1 VVPGAFGTSRKQV
14 QVMRKK
20 KKAMSEKEMFL
31 KAYERGNPQFWL
43 NRTRPK
49 KKKEYKLTK
58 KDWIELLEFWPLS
71 IVTPAMI
78 LLILFGPYI
87 LR

>member
-1 VVPGAFGTSRKQV
+1 VVPGAFGTSGKQV
-14 QVMRKK
+14 QMKRKQK
-20 KKAMSEKEMFL
+20 KMSEREMFL

-49 KKKEYKLTK
+49 KAKEYKLTK
-58 KDWIELLEFWPLS
+58 KDWIAILEFWPLS
-71 IVTPAMI
+71 IVTPALI

-87 LR
+87 MR

>member
-1 VVPGAFGTSRKQV
+1 MVPGAFGTSRKQV

-20 KKAMSEKEMFL
+20 KKGMSEKEMFL

>member
-1 VVPGAFGTSRKQV
+1 MKSENGARNTWTIQKGNLDNMKKKRKQ
-14 QVMRKK
+14 
-20 KKAMSEKEMFL
+20 KE
-31 KAYERGNPQFWL
+31 N
-43 NRTRPK
+43 
-49 KKKEYKLTK
+49 KLTK

-87 LR
+87 MR

>member
-1 VVPGAFGTSRKQV
+1 MVPRAFGTSRKQV

-20 KKAMSEKEMFL
+20 KKGMSEKEMFL

-58 KDWIELLEFWPLS
+58 KDWIELLHFWPMT
-71 IVTPAMI
+71 IVVPAMLI
-78 LLILFGPYI
+78 LILFGPWI
-87 LR
+87 MR

>member
-1 VVPGAFGTSRKQV
+1 
-14 QVMRKK
+14 
-20 KKAMSEKEMFL
+20 MSEKEMFL

-49 KKKEYKLTK
+49 KNKEYKLTK

-78 LLILFGPYI
+78 LLILFGPY
-87 LR
+87 LMR